1 MRVSSTKT
9 WHSRPFP
16 FISLTR
22 PKLLVTG
29 KNVVVTGGGTG
40 IGLATAFAFAEEV
53 VSDNKIAITSPE
65 VGTDIVYGDRYYRFY
80 VGNPLSIRNFY
91 WTCFCMIN

>member
-53 VSDNKIAITSPE
+53 VSDN
-65 VGTDIVYGDRYYRFY
+65 
-80 VGNPLSIRNFY
+80 
-91 WTCFCMIN
+91 